1 MEETGQG
8 RIRCHGPLGGI
19 IEICRSRVGLVRPL
33 EKGRTWGALCWS
45 REEEE
50 EDEEEE
56 GGDEAEE
63 ERGSMRRMRRR
74 IGWQMTGPRV
84 QRL

>member
-8 RIRCHGPLGGI
+8 RIRCHGPLGVI

-45 REEEE
+45 KEEEEEEE
-50 EDEEEE
+50 EDEDEEE
-56 GGDEAEE
+56 EAE
-63 ERGSMRRMRRR
+63 
-74 IGWQMTGPRV
+74 
-84 QRL
+84 